1 MSKMKVQMP
10 ADAAF
15 ILNKLNEGGH
25 EAYIVGGCVR
35 DSILGRIPRT
45 GISPPPP
52 CRKKRRPSSTTPSTP
67 ASSTAP
73 SQSSSTRKTTK

>member
-10 ADAAF
+10 SDAAF

-35 DSILGRIPRT
+35 DSILGRIPQ
-45 GISPPPP
+45 ILPLPP
-52 CRKKRRPSSTTPSTP
+52 CRKKQRPSSTIPSTP

-73 SQSSSTRKTTK
+73 SPLFSTRKTTK